1 MDDALSVR
9 HAKISARD
17 LGEKA
22 NIILFYNYNTYIESV
37 QVLSL
42 STPNPYYIHGRAY
55 IFVLSYTR
63 ISVAYSFQFSR

>member
-9 HAKISARD
+9 HAQISARD

-37 QVLSL
+37 QVLAL
-42 STPNPYYIHGRAY
+42 STPNP
-55 IFVLSYTR
+55 
-63 ISVAYSFQFSR
+63 

>member
-42 STPNPYYIHGRAY
+42 STPNPLS
-55 IFVLSYTR
+55 IFTAVRIYSY
-63 ISVAYSFQFSR
+63 